1 MSHRSR
7 QDSVPC
13 YDYARLGP
21 QGVCLLLLSV
31 GPSMAL
37 SPERAENEASL
48 AERAESSLVEATDPP
63 VDGEHVA
70 DVNKDGEAQKAL
82 AGKRR
87 GRPSQRPKIDFDQEI
102 EEANRL
108 GELFKRMQH
117 ASKVAS
123 RNALRSKQRLLRKAN
138 KLSESDLMRLAVLKR
153 CGFVDVEGEPEG
165 EVSASAAACSASPKA
180 AEMAAKGKES
190 MNAKL
195 HGMVALIPG
204 ASELLK
210 SLDGASAAPTT
221 PSTTSSSAC
230 AASASSSTTPPKLRR
245 VAPIVSVPLMKKP
258 RTVSDSVLG
267 NVGELVHEDVDDA
280 EGPRDESGAVDDA

>member
-1 MSHRSR
+1 M
-7 QDSVPC
+7 D
-13 YDYARLGP
+13 
-21 QGVCLLLLSV
+21 
-31 GPSMAL
+31 L
-37 SPERAENEASL
+37 SPERAEADAPPALPAAPSPVQE
-48 AERAESSLVEATDPP
+48 TDPP
-63 VDGEHVA
+63 AERKPVAAVD
-70 DVNKDGEAQKAL
+70 KDGEPQKAL
-82 AGKRR
+82 TGKRR

-153 CGFVDVEGEPEG
+153 CGFVDVDGEQEG

-180 AEMAAKGKES
+180 AEMAAKGKGN

-210 SLDGASAAPTT
+210 SLESSSSAPST
-221 PSTTSSSAC
+221 PSTMSSSAC
-230 AASASSSTTPPKLRR
+230 TASQSCSSTPLKLKR
-245 VAPIVSVPLMKKP
+245 VAPPRSVPLMKKP
-258 RTVSDSVLG
+258 KMVSDSVGG
-267 NVGELVHEDVDDA
+267 NVGDLVNEDLDGA
-280 EGPRDESGAVDDA
+280 GLPGDESEAADEV